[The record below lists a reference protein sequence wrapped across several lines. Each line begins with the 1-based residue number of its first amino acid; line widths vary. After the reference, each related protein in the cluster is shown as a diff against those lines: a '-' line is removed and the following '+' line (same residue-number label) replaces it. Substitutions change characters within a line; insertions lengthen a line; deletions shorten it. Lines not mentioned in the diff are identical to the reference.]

1 MAKLGILFAGQG
13 GQYSGLGTDWLKQ
26 DPDLSEYRDL
36 ASKAFGFDLQAVLE
50 AEDGRIHETLHAQP
64 AIVLSSFLAYQVLVK
79 ETHLVPSAMAG
90 FSLGEYTALMAS
102 QVFSFE
108 EGMNLLHIRA
118 TAMQECAKRH
128 PGSMA
133 AILGMD
139 PSSLEHLCEEV
150 SSDVGVVRPANYN
163 CPGQLV
169 ISGEKAAVEVACAR
183 AKASGAKRC
192 IPLQVSG
199 GFHSPL
205 MEEASPLLRNALAPL
220 HPGIMEFPLYANVT
234 GKPYDPVELKDNLV
248 KQITS
253 PVRFEETLRHMSKS
267 GITHYLEIGPGT
279 ALSGFVR
286 KTNPEAFVTNLD
298 TVSQWNQVKGWL
310 MEHGFAK

>member
-13 GQYSGLGTDWLKQ
+13 GQYAGLGSDWLAI
-26 DPDLSEYRDL
+26 DPCFEEYVDVT
-36 ASKAFGFDLQAVLE
+36 SKAFGFDMNAVIHS
-50 AEDGRIHETLHAQP
+50 ADTRIFETMNAQP
-64 AIVLSSFLAYQVLVK
+64 AIVLSSYLAYRVLMK
-79 ETHLVPSAMAG
+79 ETHLIPSAMAG
-90 FSLGEYTALMAS
+90 FSLGEYTALIAS
-102 QVFSFE
+102 EVFSFE
-108 EGMNLLHIRA
+108 EVMQVLHIRA
-118 TAMQECAKRH
+118 TAMQDCANRH

-139 PSSLEHLCEEV
+139 PSSLERICEQVTSEV
-150 SSDVGVVRPANYN
+150 GLVLPANYN

-169 ISGEKAAVEVACAR
+169 ISGEKAAVETACAR
-183 AKASGAKRC
+183 AKVSGAKRC
-192 IPLQVSG
+192 VPLQVSG

-234 GKPYDPVELKDNLV
+234 GKPYDPVELKENLV
-248 KQITS
+248 RQITS
-253 PVRFEETLRHMSKS
+253 PVRFEEILRHMSES
-267 GITHYLEIGPGT
+267 GITHFLEIGPGT

-286 KTNPEAFVTNLD
+286 KTNPEAFVASLD